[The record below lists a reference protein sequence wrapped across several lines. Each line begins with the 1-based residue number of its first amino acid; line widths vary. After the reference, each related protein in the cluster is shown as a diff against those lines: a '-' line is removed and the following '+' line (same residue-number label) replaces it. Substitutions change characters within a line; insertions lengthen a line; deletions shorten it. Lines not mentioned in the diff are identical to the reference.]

1 MRKMPFGGLLN
12 DRVTLVKKDGTVFK
26 RDVPASVQ
34 TKMIFI
40 HDATLPIET
49 DDHILRTLPSK
60 LDEDFIVTDATFY
73 NAGSLGL
80 THWEIKYR
88 RSNAPL
94 APTQTII
101 NNISGHNA
109 RVNISSTDNSVNQMV
124 ENSEKVFSELAEAL
138 RRNVAQDDARDRLLT
153 LVEDMRSGASK
164 GTFKEKYQKFITA
177 AANHMTIVA
186 PFLPALTQLL

>member
-1 MRKMPFGGLLN
+1 MPSGLLN

-34 TKMIFI
+34 AKMILI

-60 LDEDFIVTDATFY
+60 LDEDFVVTDATFY
-73 NAGSLGL
+73 NAGSL

-88 RSNAPL
+88 RSDAPL

-101 NNISGHNA
+101 NHISGHNA
-109 RVNISSTDNSVNQMV
+109 RVNIGSTDNEVNQMI
-124 ENSEKVFSELAEAL
+124 ENSEKVFLELAEAL

-153 LVEDMRSGASK
+153 LVEDMRNGASK
-164 GTFKEKYQKFITA
+164 GTLKEKYQEFITA